1 MPLLT
6 IVVPAYNAAEYLHRA
21 LSALGRT
28 SSDVEVVVVDDGST
42 DETGPIADG
51 YAARHP
57 EVFRVIHQA
66 NAGHGGAIN
75 AGIAAATG
83 QYLKVLDADDW
94 LNVEVL
100 DRVVRTLALLEAE
113 GGVDAFFTDY
123 VHDRLGKDNRH
134 MRFESVFPPGRA
146 FGWDESERFG
156 RRQYLMIH
164 AVIFRTSL
172 VRQSG
177 LCLPERTYYVDS
189 LYVLAPLALSRTLY
203 YSPQTLY
210 HYFIGR
216 RDQSVDVDV
225 MVRRVDQQLEVNR
238 VALRSLPP
246 AEAVLSGAMPRY
258 LYDYLLHHVEALCAI
273 TSATLVRGGTAEH
286 LALRREFWREVKGT
300 APRLYARMRR
310 GLMGT
315 SSNLPGTAGRR
326 VTLLAYDVARRVV
339 GFS

>member
-123 VHDRLGKDNRH
+123 VHDRLVGLSAWAGVRL
-134 MRFESVFPPGRA
+134 GR
-146 FGWDESERFG
+146 E
-156 RRQYLMIH
+156 
-164 AVIFRTSL
+164 
-172 VRQSG
+172 
-177 LCLPERTYYVDS
+177 
-189 LYVLAPLALSRTLY
+189 
-203 YSPQTLY
+203 
-210 HYFIGR
+210 
-216 RDQSVDVDV
+216 
-225 MVRRVDQQLEVNR
+225 
-238 VALRSLPP
+238 
-246 AEAVLSGAMPRY
+246 
-258 LYDYLLHHVEALCAI
+258 
-273 TSATLVRGGTAEH
+273 
-286 LALRREFWREVKGT
+286 
-300 APRLYARMRR
+300 
-310 GLMGT
+310 
-315 SSNLPGTAGRR
+315 
-326 VTLLAYDVARRVV
+326 
-339 GFS
+339 